1 MKTFLIILMIVV
13 ALYEL
18 LSALRL
24 RKMEQRLEERIKYVD
39 AREQSARE
47 AMSRNGDTA
56 RVLNEKQK
64 RLEERSEVVERRN
77 VANMMAAA
85 ENVEFADSVRA
96 DIAEYKRFKDSLVVF
111 VRYLVS
117 DKDREMYSD
126 DKIPAVVKSR
136 IANKLGHAILKKFP
150 DAMYSEVVD
159 GSDVYFVKI
168 FVKTK
173 LEDEK

>member
-13 ALYEL
+13 ALCEL

-24 RKMEQRLEERIKYVD
+24 RKREQRLEERIKYVD

-56 RVLNEKQK
+56 KELNEKQK
-64 RLEERSEVVERRN
+64 RLDERSEVVERRN

-85 ENVEFADSVRA
+85 ENVEFADAVRA

-111 VRYLVS
+111 VYYLVS
-117 DKDREMYSD
+117 DKDREMYAD
-126 DKIPAVVKSR
+126 GKIPAVVKSR

-150 DAMYSEVVD
+150 EAMYSEVVD
-159 GSDVYFVKI
+159 GRDMYAVKI

>member
-13 ALYEL
+13 ALCEL

-24 RKMEQRLEERIKYVD
+24 RKREQRLEERIKYVD

-56 RVLNEKQK
+56 KELNEKRK
-64 RLEERSEVVERRN
+64 RLDERSEVVERRN

-85 ENVEFADSVRA
+85 ENVEFADTVRA
-96 DIAEYKRFKDSLVVF
+96 EIAEYKRFKDSLVVF

-150 DAMYSEVVD
+150 EAMYSEVVD

>member
-1 MKTFLIILMIVV
+1 MKTFLIILMTVV
-13 ALYEL
+13 ALCEL

-24 RKMEQRLEERIKYVD
+24 RKREQRLEERIKYVD

-56 RVLNEKQK
+56 KELNEKQK

-77 VANMMAAA
+77 AANMMAAA
-85 ENVEFADSVRA
+85 ENVEFADAVRA
-96 DIAEYKRFKDSLVVF
+96 DIAEYKRFKNSIQVHVF
-111 VRYLVS
+111 YTVS
-117 DKDREMYSD
+117 KKDREMYAE

-136 IANKLGHAILKKFP
+136 IANKLGHAILRDFP
-150 DAMYSEVVD
+150 DCMYRGDVD
-159 GSDVYFVKI
+159 GREVYAVEI

>member
-13 ALYEL
+13 ALCEL

-24 RKMEQRLEERIKYVD
+24 RKREQRLEERIKYVD

-56 RVLNEKQK
+56 KELNEKQK
-64 RLEERSEVVERRN
+64 RLDERSEVVERRN

-85 ENVEFADSVRA
+85 ENVEFADTVRA
-96 DIAEYKRFKDSLVVF
+96 EIAEYKRFKDSLAVF
-111 VRYLVS
+111 VHYLVS

>member
-13 ALYEL
+13 ALCEL

-24 RKMEQRLEERIKYVD
+24 RKREQRLEERIKYVD

-56 RVLNEKQK
+56 KALSEKQK
-64 RLEERSEVVERRN
+64 RLDERSEVVERRN

-96 DIAEYKRFKDSLVVF
+96 DIAEYKRFKNSIQVTVF
-111 VRYLVS
+111 YTVS
-117 DKDREMYSD
+117 KKDRETYAEE
-126 DKIPAVVKSR
+126 KLPAVVKSR
-136 IANKLGHAILKKFP
+136 IANKLGHTILRDFP
-150 DAMYSEVVD
+150 DCMYRADVD
-159 GSDVYFVKI
+159 GRDVYAVKI

>member
-1 MKTFLIILMIVV
+1 MKTILIIILIIIFL
-13 ALYEL
+13 AEL
-18 LSALRL
+18 WVYFRLHGRELRL
-24 RKMEQRLEERIKYVD
+24 EQRIQYVESREE
-39 AREQSARE
+39 SARE

-56 RVLNEKQK
+56 KDLNEKQK

-85 ENVEFADSVRA
+85 KNVEFADAVRA
-96 DIAEYKRFKDSLVVF
+96 DIAEYKRFKNSIQVHVF
-111 VRYLVS
+111 YTVS
-117 DKDREMYSD
+117 KKDREMYAE

-136 IANKLGHAILKKFP
+136 IANKLGHAILRHFP
-150 DAMYSEVVD
+150 DCMYRGDVD
-159 GSDVYFVKI
+159 GREVYAVKI

>member
-13 ALYEL
+13 ALCEL

-24 RKMEQRLEERIKYVD
+24 WKREQRLEERIKYVD

-56 RVLNEKQK
+56 KELNEKQK
-64 RLEERSEVVERRN
+64 RLDERSEVVERRN

-85 ENVEFADSVRA
+85 ENVEFADAVRA

-111 VRYLVS
+111 VHYLVS

>member
-13 ALYEL
+13 ALCEL

-24 RKMEQRLEERIKYVD
+24 RKRELRLEQRIQYVESREE
-39 AREQSARE
+39 SARE

-56 RVLNEKQK
+56 KELNEKQK

-85 ENVEFADSVRA
+85 KNVEFADAVRA
-96 DIAEYKRFKDSLVVF
+96 DIAEYKRFKNSIQVHVF
-111 VRYLVS
+111 YTVS
-117 DKDREMYSD
+117 KKDRERYAE

-136 IANKLGHAILKKFP
+136 IANKLGHAILRDFP
-150 DAMYSEVVD
+150 DCMYRGDVD
-159 GSDVYFVKI
+159 GREVYAVEI

>member
-1 MKTFLIILMIVV
+1 MKTILIIILIIIFL
-13 ALYEL
+13 AEL
-18 LSALRL
+18 WVYFRLHGRELRL
-24 RKMEQRLEERIKYVD
+24 EQRIKYVES
-39 AREQSARE
+39 REESARE
-47 AMSRNGDTA
+47 VMSRNGDTA
-56 RVLNEKQK
+56 KALSEQQK
-64 RLEERSEVVERRN
+64 RLDEWSGIVERRN
-77 VANMMAAA
+77 LANLKTAA
-85 ENVEFADSVRA
+85 ENVEFAKTVRA
-96 DIAEYKRFKDSLVVF
+96 DIAEYKRFKNSLVVF

-117 DKDREMYSD
+117 DKDREMYAD

>member
-13 ALYEL
+13 ALCEL

-24 RKMEQRLEERIKYVD
+24 RKREQRLEERIKYVD

-56 RVLNEKQK
+56 KELNEKRK
-64 RLEERSEVVERRN
+64 RLDERSEVVERRN

-85 ENVEFADSVRA
+85 ENVEFADAVRA
-96 DIAEYKRFKDSLVVF
+96 DIAEYKRFKNSIQVHVF
-111 VRYLVS
+111 YTVS
-117 DKDREMYSD
+117 KKDREMYAE

-136 IANKLGHAILKKFP
+136 IANKLGHAILRDFP
-150 DAMYSEVVD
+150 DCMYRGDVD
-159 GSDVYFVKI
+159 GREVYAVKI

>member
-13 ALYEL
+13 ALCEL

-24 RKMEQRLEERIKYVD
+24 RKREQRLEERIKYVD

-56 RVLNEKQK
+56 KELNEKRK
-64 RLEERSEVVERRN
+64 RLDERSEVVERRN

-85 ENVEFADSVRA
+85 ENVEFADTVRA
-96 DIAEYKRFKDSLVVF
+96 EIAEYKRFKDSLVVF

>member
-13 ALYEL
+13 ALCEL

-24 RKMEQRLEERIKYVD
+24 RKREQRLEERIKYVD

-56 RVLNEKQK
+56 KELNEKQK

-77 VANMMAAA
+77 VANMMTAA
-85 ENVEFADSVRA
+85 ENVEFADAVRA
-96 DIAEYKRFKDSLVVF
+96 DIAEYKRFKNSIQVHVF
-111 VRYLVS
+111 YMVS
-117 DKDREMYSD
+117 KKDRETYAE

-136 IANKLGHAILKKFP
+136 IANKLGHAILRDFP
-150 DAMYSEVVD
+150 DCMYRADVNSREVYAVR
-159 GSDVYFVKI
+159 I

>member
-1 MKTFLIILMIVV
+1 MKTFLIILMIMV
-13 ALYEL
+13 ALCEL

-24 RKMEQRLEERIKYVD
+24 RKREQRLEERIKYVD

-56 RVLNEKQK
+56 KELNEKQK
-64 RLEERSEVVERRN
+64 RLDERSEVVERRN

-85 ENVEFADSVRA
+85 ENVEFADTVRA
-96 DIAEYKRFKDSLVVF
+96 EIAEYKRFKDSLVVF
-111 VRYLVS
+111 VHYLVS

-159 GSDVYFVKI
+159 GSDAYFVKI

-173 LEDEK
+173 MEDEK

>member
-13 ALYEL
+13 ALCEL

-24 RKMEQRLEERIKYVD
+24 RKREQRLEERIKYVD

-56 RVLNEKQK
+56 KELNEKQK
-64 RLEERSEVVERRN
+64 RLDERSEVVERRN

-85 ENVEFADSVRA
+85 ENVEFADTVRA
-96 DIAEYKRFKDSLVVF
+96 EIAEYKRFKDSLVVF
-111 VRYLVS
+111 VHYLVS

-126 DKIPAVVKSR
+126 DKIPAVAKSR

-159 GSDVYFVKI
+159 DRDVYFVKI